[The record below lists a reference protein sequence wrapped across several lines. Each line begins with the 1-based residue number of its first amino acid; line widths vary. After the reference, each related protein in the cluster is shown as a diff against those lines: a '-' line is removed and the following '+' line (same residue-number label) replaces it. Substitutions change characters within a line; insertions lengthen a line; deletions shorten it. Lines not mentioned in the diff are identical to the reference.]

1 MPQRNSQNEKPE
13 AESNTVLI
21 NLQKIIKVMENSI
34 EKKSRWQEKREVKGT

>member
-34 EKKSRWQEKREVKGT
+34 EKKVDGKKKGR